1 MTRDWSRAP
10 PALKPDVHREA
21 VAVAGTGRA
30 EARGL
35 VLGDQQ
41 GRAADGDGVEDV
53 VALGAGKPLDGAGEA
68 VLREQ
73 AAALGVAVRLALLG
87 KHRSAAVHA
96 GKGELGMRL
105 VDDPLEPG
113 SRAQQLVDLTHL
125 GKQMEG
131 LLVDADTQ
139 PLADGVGLCM
149 RRPTEARPAGRW
161 KGRARFAWKMLAR
174 LDFAGARRPGD
185 VDEADRHVD
194 GQNGKTLAG
203 FCEGLHDVYR
213 EDAVVVAPADD
224 PAGATAVGAAYHHV
238 AILALRLVSRVARK
252 SSVFRKG

>member
-1 MTRDWSRAP
+1 MSGRDARGPLES
-10 PALKPDVHREA
+10 KPDVHRQA
-21 VAVAGTGRA
+21 VAVADTRRP

-35 VLGDQQ
+35 ALGDQQ

-53 VALGAGKPLDGAGEA
+53 VARGAGKALDGAGEA

-96 GKGELGMRL
+96 GEGELGMGL
-105 VDDPLEPG
+105 IDDPLEPG
-113 SRAQQLVDLTHL
+113 PRAQQRVDLTHL

-149 RRPTEARPAGRW
+149 RRASEGRAAGRW
-161 KGRARFAWKMLAR
+161 KDRARFAWKMLAR

-185 VDEADRHVD
+185 VDEADRHID
-194 GQNGKTLAG
+194 RQNGKTLAG
-203 FCEGLHDVYR
+203 FCEGLHDSNI
-213 EDAVVVAPADD
+213 ESAVGVAPADD
-224 PAGATAVGAAYHHV
+224 PAGATAVGAANDQW
-238 AILALRLVSRVARK
+238 AITTWPSWP
-252 SSVFRKG
+252 

>member
-1 MTRDWSRAP
+1 MRGRDARGPRES
-10 PALKPDVHREA
+10 KPDVHRQA
-21 VAVAGTGRA
+21 VAVADTGRP
-30 EARGL
+30 EARGV

-41 GRAADGDGVEDV
+41 GGAADGDGVEDV
-53 VALGAGKPLDGAGEA
+53 VALGAGRPLDGAGEA

-96 GKGELGMRL
+96 GEGELGMGL

-113 SRAQQLVDLTHL
+113 ARTQQLVDLTHL

-149 RRPTEARPAGRW
+149 RRASEGRAAGRG
-161 KGRARFAWKMLAR
+161 KDRARFARKMLAR

-213 EDAVVVAPADD
+213 EDAVVVAPADE
-224 PAGATAVGAAYHHV
+224 PARATDGGAAYLHV
-238 AILALRLVSRVARK
+238 AMLALRLVSRIARK